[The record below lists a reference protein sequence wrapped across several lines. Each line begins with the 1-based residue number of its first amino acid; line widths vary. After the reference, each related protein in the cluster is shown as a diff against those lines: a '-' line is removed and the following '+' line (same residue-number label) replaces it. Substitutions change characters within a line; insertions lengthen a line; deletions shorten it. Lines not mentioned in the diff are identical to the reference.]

1 MASHAHHNH
10 LPPHSHHLNLLLC
23 NNKRLIEEKKCLL
36 QVWTFGIGNTI
47 NTIPG
52 LSCDLGRDEHER
64 VSCDLGCTATTT
76 RERGR
81 DERVTKRSGLSYDS
95 ATATRE
101 RGRDKRVIETWESED
116 WEWFLREAETSEDW
130 EWLRK
135 GFRVRLRVIFERG
148 LKKRVERRLIRG
160 KKRLERRRLRAE
172 TRQPSEPCEPVTVHK
187 TGWFHAFFAWNGSL
201 P

>member
-101 RGRDKRVIETWESED
+101 RGRDER
-116 WEWFLREAETSEDW
+116 EWQRDLGWAATVWRQRGREAKTR
-130 EWLRK
+130 EWLRLK
-135 GFRVRLRVIFERG
+135 RVRIESDFWERQRRVRIESDWER
-148 LKKRVERRLIRG
+148 V
-160 KKRLERRRLRAE
+160 
-172 TRQPSEPCEPVTVHK
+172 SEW
-187 TGWFHAFFAWNGSL
+187 G
-201 P
+201 